1 MGAVYPVHED
11 VADGEAAELVGLV
24 GAGAGDEVGDHLV
37 EQVVLAVLGGDLR
50 VAHAGP
56 GAAHQHVVDAVGGV
70 GVEDQGAGL
79 VAGGALLG
87 DERRHLH
94 REAPLDGSVGAAD
107 HPADGEDPRADGAG
121 QGDQRGDR
129 LAPAEALLGDPRAGA
144 VGAQRAGGQQ
154 GDALDEGGGAGP
166 GGVVG
171 QDGED
176 EAHQGGR
183 PRGEDRRA
191 ALGAQQ
197 GGQRGED
204 QADQQQPAARAGPAG
219 ARAEQVERRRAR
231 RPVRQSG
238 LGEEAER
245 QQGQRPGGEHQQG
258 AAELR
263 QEARGVGLE
272 VGPAQG
278 QHADAEDQRHRP
290 HDRGEGRGE
299 GEQQRVRPG
308 GAPAA
313 AAVGGGEA
321 TRGDAGAGEEGQQ
334 HGEHGRADAS
344 RGQRAGRGGQ
354 EGVGDGRPG
363 AQQPGL
369 DQRAGGEVRGEAGQR
384 HRADQ
389 QHGDGEAGGAEQ
401 QGRERRDDR
410 QVGGRHLEPVL
421 DGEPAGRG
429 SVGHQ
434 ACLVSRDCVP
444 FEE

>member
-1 MGAVYPVHED
+1 MGERIVVGDVEGAAGRGQFEALGPAVDRGGGERLAVEGGGPALGGGVGQAQDAALRAVLDLGVDLDRSRGHGLRLALAPGGHDGGAGDLPVHPPQRAARLLAEPAQAGRGVQHPGDLARGAPVHQD

-24 GAGAGDEVGDHLV
+24 GAGAGDEVGDDLV

-50 VAHAGP
+50 VAHAGS

-94 REAPLDGSVGAAD
+94 REAPLDRSVGAAD
-107 HPADGEDPRADGAG
+107 HPADGENERADGAG

-171 QDGED
+171 QDRED

-191 ALGAQQ
+191 TLGAQQ

-219 ARAEQVERRRAR
+219 AGAEQVERRRGR

-258 AAELR
+258 LPNC
-263 QEARGVGLE
+263 ARK
-272 VGPAQG
+272 
-278 QHADAEDQRHRP
+278 
-290 HDRGEGRGE
+290 RG
-299 GEQQRVRPG
+299 
-308 GAPAA
+308 A
-313 AAVGGGEA
+313 
-321 TRGDAGAGEEGQQ
+321 
-334 HGEHGRADAS
+334 
-344 RGQRAGRGGQ
+344 
-354 EGVGDGRPG
+354 
-363 AQQPGL
+363 
-369 DQRAGGEVRGEAGQR
+369 
-384 HRADQ
+384 
-389 QHGDGEAGGAEQ
+389 
-401 QGRERRDDR
+401 
-410 QVGGRHLEPVL
+410 
-421 DGEPAGRG
+421 
-429 SVGHQ
+429 
-434 ACLVSRDCVP
+434 
-444 FEE
+444 